1 MNCEI
6 CNLFIYEC
14 LKIFFLLFLFFICIA
29 DKINIKFNSENS
41 RTVSDVLFISGCKL
55 NLPQSYRYR
64 VLHQIEQLNA
74 GYLVSSELFYLN
86 LNPLMISDFRVI
98 IFFRCPW
105 TKEVDIAIMLA
116 KKLNKKVLFDI
127 DDLVFDTKYT
137 NTNTFVQA
145 LSPYEKSYYDKN
157 VRLMGKTL
165 LLCDGSITTNK
176 FLAKELKNYVPE
188 VFINHNVA
196 SEEMWKL
203 SENALIKKSK
213 IKISEEIIIGYF
225 SGSISH
231 NSDIKMIIPVLT
243 KILLEFKNV
252 KLLLLG
258 ELDLPYELKSFS
270 SQIIKVKFIDWRK
283 LPELISKVDINIAP
297 VEDCIFNKGKSE
309 NKWVE
314 AALVKVPTI
323 ASNMGEFKQ
332 NIIHGKTGLLCTKS
346 EEWYIAIKSLI
357 TDNNLRQTISSNA
370 FEVCKKKYNSL
381 SNGNRLANHINS
393 IANKHIGFILPSL
406 QISGGIYVVLEHA
419 SFLQD
424 SGWDVDLLIP
434 QTNLNFVEFK
444 GHKFNSIS
452 LDNAIISAQYDVL
465 VATFYS
471 TLYIVLDYSKAKKK
485 KYLVQGYETDFF
497 SYGNMNRGEAEKTY
511 SIPFGV
517 EYITISKWCETWL
530 REKYGQKPV
539 FAPNG
544 IDLNLFLEHKREL
557 NKTKIRILIE
567 GDNLSPKKNV
577 DESFRIVEK
586 LNKNKY
592 EIWYMSYN
600 GKPKKWYRVDKFL
613 SKIPY
618 QKAINVYEQCDI
630 LIKSSYL
637 ESFSYPPLEMMATGG
652 FCIVVPNNGN
662 IEYLKDEENCLFYK
676 LGDINSA
683 IQTIERLISD
693 VQLQN
698 HLYENG
704 LITSKK
710 RDWKNFKNQIL
721 SLYE

>member
-1 MNCEI
+1 
-6 CNLFIYEC
+6 
-14 LKIFFLLFLFFICIA
+14 
-29 DKINIKFNSENS
+29 
-41 RTVSDVLFISGCKL
+41 
-55 NLPQSYRYR
+55 
-64 VLHQIEQLNA
+64 
-74 GYLVSSELFYLN
+74 
-86 LNPLMISDFRVI
+86 MISDFRVI

-105 TKEVDIAIMLA
+105 TKDVGLAILLA

-137 NTNTFVQA
+137 NIDTYIQS

-157 VRLMGKTL
+157 ILLIRKTL
-165 LLCDGSITTNK
+165 LLCDGAITTNE
-176 FLAKELKNYVPE
+176 FLAKELKSYIPE
-188 VFINHNVA
+188 VFINHNIA

-213 IKISEEIIIGYF
+213 MKSSDEIIIGYF
-225 SGSISH
+225 TDNISH
-231 NSDIKMIIPVLT
+231 NSDIKIIIPILT
-243 KILLEFKNV
+243 KILFEFKNV

-258 ELDLPYELKSFS
+258 DFVLPYELHDFL
-270 SQIIKVKFIDWRK
+270 SQIIKMKFIDWRK
-283 LPELISKVDINIAP
+283 LPELISKMDINITP
-297 VEDCIFNKGKSE
+297 MENHIFNKAKSE
-309 NKWVE
+309 NIWIE

-323 ASNMGEFKQ
+323 ASNIGEFER
-332 NIIHGKTGLLCTKS
+332 NIIHGKTGLLCTKP
-346 EEWYIAIKSLI
+346 EEWYASIKSLI
-357 TDNNLRQTISSNA
+357 IDSYLRQTIGENA
-370 FEVCKKKYNSL
+370 FEVCKEKYSSF
-381 SNGNRLANHINS
+381 SNGNRLSNYINS
-393 IANKHIGFILPSL
+393 VANKHIGFVLPSL
-406 QISGGIYVVLEHA
+406 KISGGIYVVLEHA

-424 SGWDVDLLIP
+424 SGWDVDLFIP
-434 QTNLNFVEFK
+434 QTNLTFVEFK

-452 LDNAIISAQYDVL
+452 LDKTIIAAQYDIL
-465 VATFYS
+465 VATLYS
-471 TLYIVLDYSKAKKK
+471 TVYIVLKYSKVKRKL
-485 KYLVQGYETDFF
+485 YLVQGYETDFF
-497 SYGNMNRGEAEKTY
+497 PYGNINRYEAEKTY

-517 EYITISKWCETWL
+517 EYITISKWCESWL
-530 REKYGQKPV
+530 RKKYGQKPK

-544 IDLNLFLEHKREL
+544 IDLNPFTEHKREL

-567 GDNLSPKKNV
+567 GDNLFPKKNV

-586 LNKNKY
+586 LDKAKY

-600 GKPKKWYRVDKFL
+600 GEPKKWYRVDKFL

-618 QKAINVYEQCDI
+618 QKVRNVYEQCDI

-676 LGDINSA
+676 LGDIDSA
-683 IQTIERLISD
+683 IQQIERLLSD

-698 HLYENG
+698 HLYVNG
-704 LITSKK
+704 LNTAKK
-710 RDWKNFKNQIL
+710 RDWKNIKNQIL

>member
-1 MNCEI
+1 
-6 CNLFIYEC
+6 
-14 LKIFFLLFLFFICIA
+14 
-29 DKINIKFNSENS
+29 
-41 RTVSDVLFISGCKL
+41 
-55 NLPQSYRYR
+55 
-64 VLHQIEQLNA
+64 
-74 GYLVSSELFYLN
+74 
-86 LNPLMISDFRVI
+86 
-98 IFFRCPW
+98 
-105 TKEVDIAIMLA
+105 
-116 KKLNKKVLFDI
+116 
-127 DDLVFDTKYT
+127 
-137 NTNTFVQA
+137 
-145 LSPYEKSYYDKN
+145 
-157 VRLMGKTL
+157 
-165 LLCDGSITTNK
+165 
-176 FLAKELKNYVPE
+176 
-188 VFINHNVA
+188 
-196 SEEMWKL
+196 MWKL

-213 IKISEEIIIGYF
+213 IKNSKEIIIGYF

-231 NSDIKMIIPVLT
+231 NSDIKMIIPALT

-258 ELDLPYELKSFS
+258 ILDLPYELKGFL
-270 SQIIKVKFIDWRK
+270 SQIIKMKFIDWRK
-283 LPELISKVDINIAP
+283 LPEIISTVDINIAP
-297 VEDCIFNKGKSE
+297 IEDSIFNEAKSE

-314 AALVKVPTI
+314 AAIVKVPTI
-323 ASNMGEFKQ
+323 ASNIGEFKQ
-332 NIIHGKTGLLCTKS
+332 NIIHGKTGLLCTKT
-346 EEWYIAIKSLI
+346 EEWYTSIKSLI
-357 TDNNLRQTISSNA
+357 TDNCLRQIIAENA
-370 FEVCKKKYNSL
+370 FEVCKEKYNSL
-381 SNGNRLANHINS
+381 ATGNRLANHINS
-393 IANKHIGFILPSL
+393 FANKHIGFVLPSL

-434 QTNLNFVEFK
+434 QTHLNFVEFK

-452 LDNAIISAQYDVL
+452 LDNTVISAQYDVL

-471 TLYIVLDYSKAKKK
+471 TLFIVLNYSKAKRKL
-485 KYLVQGYETDFF
+485 YLVQGYETDFF
-497 SYGNMNRGEAEKTY
+497 SYGNINRGEVEKTY

-530 REKYGQKPV
+530 REKYGQKPL

-544 IDLNLFLEHKREL
+544 IDLNLFVEHKRDL

-600 GKPKKWYRVDKFL
+600 GEPKKWYRVDKFL

-618 QKAINVYEQCDI
+618 QKVRNVYEQCDI

-652 FCIVVPNNGN
+652 FCIVAPNKGN

-676 LGDINSA
+676 LGDIQSA
-683 IQTIERLISD
+683 IQRIERLISD
-693 VQLQN
+693 VQLQQ

-704 LITSKK
+704 LDTSKK
-710 RDWKNFKNQIL
+710 REWKNFKKQIL

>member
-1 MNCEI
+1 MNYEI

-14 LKIFFLLFLFFICIA
+14 LKIFFLLFLFFICVE
-29 DKINIKFNSENS
+29 DKTKFIFNLKES
-41 RTVSDVLFISGCKL
+41 RIIRDVLFISGVKE
-55 NLPQSYRYR
+55 NLPQSFRYR

-105 TKEVDIAIMLA
+105 NKEVDIAIKFA
-116 KKLNKKVLFDI
+116 KKLNKKILFDI
-127 DDLVFDTKYT
+127 DDLVFDLKYT
-137 NTNTFVQA
+137 NTNTYVQA

-157 VRLMGKTL
+157 VILMKKTL
-165 LLCDGSITTNK
+165 LLCDGAITTNK
-176 FLAKELKNYVPE
+176 FLAKELKNYIPE

-213 IKISEEIIIGYF
+213 IKNSKEIIIGYF

-231 NSDIKMIIPVLT
+231 NSDIKMIIPALT

-258 ELDLPYELKSFS
+258 ILDLPYELKGFL
-270 SQIIKVKFIDWRK
+270 SQIIKMEFIDWRK
-283 LPELISKVDINIAP
+283 LPEIISTVDINIAP
-297 VEDCIFNKGKSE
+297 IEDSIFNEAKSE

-314 AALVKVPTI
+314 AAIVKVPTI
-323 ASNMGEFKQ
+323 ASNIGEFKQ
-332 NIIHGKTGLLCTKS
+332 NIIHGKTGFLCTKT
-346 EEWYIAIKSLI
+346 EEWYTSIKSLI
-357 TDNNLRQTISSNA
+357 TDNCLRQIIAENA
-370 FEVCKKKYNSL
+370 FEVCKEKYNSL
-381 SNGNRLANHINS
+381 ATGNRLANHINS
-393 IANKHIGFILPSL
+393 FANKHIGFVLPSL

-452 LDNAIISAQYDVL
+452 LDNTIISAQYDVL

-471 TLYIVLDYSKAKKK
+471 TLFIVLNYSKAKRKL
-485 KYLVQGYETDFF
+485 YLVQGYETDFF
-497 SYGNMNRGEAEKTY
+497 SYGNINRGEVEKTY

-530 REKYGQKPV
+530 REKYGQKPL

-544 IDLNLFLEHKREL
+544 IDLNLFVEHKRDL

-600 GKPKKWYRVDKFL
+600 GEPKKWYRVDKFL

-618 QKAINVYEQCDI
+618 QKVRNVYEQCDI

-652 FCIVVPNNGN
+652 FCIVAPNKGN

-676 LGDINSA
+676 LGDIQSA
-683 IQTIERLISD
+683 IQRIERLISD
-693 VQLQN
+693 VQLQQ

-704 LITSKK
+704 LDTSKK
-710 RDWKNFKNQIL
+710 REWKNFKKQIL

>member
-1 MNCEI
+1 MNYEI

-14 LKIFFLLFLFFICIA
+14 LKIFFLLFLFFICVE
-29 DKINIKFNSENS
+29 DKTKFIFNLKES
-41 RTVSDVLFISGCKL
+41 RIIRDVLFISGVKE
-55 NLPQSYRYR
+55 NLPQSFRYR

-105 TKEVDIAIMLA
+105 NKEVDITIKFA
-116 KKLNKKVLFDI
+116 KKLNKKILFDI
-127 DDLVFDTKYT
+127 DDLVFDLKYT
-137 NTNTFVQA
+137 NTNTYVQA

-157 VRLMGKTL
+157 VILMKKTL
-165 LLCDGSITTNK
+165 LLCDGAITTNK
-176 FLAKELKNYVPE
+176 FLAKELKNYIPE

-213 IKISEEIIIGYF
+213 IKSSKEIIIGYF
-225 SGSISH
+225 SGSITH
-231 NSDIKMIIPVLT
+231 NSDIKMIIPALT

-258 ELDLPYELKSFS
+258 ILDLPYELKGFL
-270 SQIIKVKFIDWRK
+270 SQIIKMKFIDWRK
-283 LPELISKVDINIAP
+283 LPEIISTVDINIAP
-297 VEDCIFNKGKSE
+297 IEDSIFNEAKSE

-314 AALVKVPTI
+314 AAIVKVPTI
-323 ASNMGEFKQ
+323 ASNIGEFKQ
-332 NIIHGKTGLLCTKS
+332 NIIHGKTGLLCTKT
-346 EEWYIAIKSLI
+346 EEWYTSIKSLI
-357 TDNNLRQTISSNA
+357 TDNCLRQIIAENA
-370 FEVCKKKYNSL
+370 FEVCKEKYNSL
-381 SNGNRLANHINS
+381 ATGNRLANHINS
-393 IANKHIGFILPSL
+393 FANKHIGFVLPSL

-452 LDNAIISAQYDVL
+452 LDNTVISAQYDVL

-471 TLYIVLDYSKAKKK
+471 TLFIVLNYSKAKRKL
-485 KYLVQGYETDFF
+485 YLVQGYETDFF
-497 SYGNMNRGEAEKTY
+497 SYGNINRGEVEKTY

-530 REKYGQKPV
+530 REKYGQKPL

-544 IDLNLFLEHKREL
+544 IDLNLFVEHKRDL

-618 QKAINVYEQCDI
+618 QKVRNVYEQCDI

-652 FCIVVPNNGN
+652 FCIVAPNKGN

-676 LGDINSA
+676 LGDIQSA
-683 IQTIERLISD
+683 IQRIERLISD
-693 VQLQN
+693 VQLQK

-704 LITSKK
+704 LDTSKK
-710 RDWKNFKNQIL
+710 RDWKNFKKQIL